1 MNMGL
6 YSGWKQNFE
15 NSDFLHSTLIF
26 CLITK
31 SIHLTEIAFKEIV
44 FIVETVKTIGMFKW
58 YSPQG

>member
-31 SIHLTEIAFKEIV
+31 FIHFTEIVFKEIV
-44 FIVETVKTIGMFKW
+44 FIVEKQLCWNV
-58 YSPQG
+58 